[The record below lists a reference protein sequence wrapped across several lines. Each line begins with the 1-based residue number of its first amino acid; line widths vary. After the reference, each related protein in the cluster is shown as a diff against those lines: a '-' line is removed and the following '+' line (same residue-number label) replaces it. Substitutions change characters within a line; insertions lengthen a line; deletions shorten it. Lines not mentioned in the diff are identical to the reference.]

1 MAQGFGEI
9 QRNTIKNSSGYQTIF
24 EKITEATGGETQT
37 YTWYKNAVRKEV
49 NRFKEDKGKFHRD

>member
-37 YTWYKNAVRKEV
+37 YTWYKNAVR
-49 NRFKEDKGKFHRD
+49 